1 MIITIIITI
10 IIIIIIT
17 RRRRRRRMEFSS
29 GHSRWW
35 LICFECFQVEL
46 DLRILVY
53 AEEGKP
59 EDLERNPREKNENNH
74 KLNSHVISCPG
85 VEPEPQLLVY
95 PTRLISHLFCFVFLV
110 SPCYPVIKLVLKV
123 HVHNRSHFHS
133 KVMLRRLIFV

>member
-1 MIITIIITI
+1 MIITIIIITIII

-46 DLRILVY
+46 ELRILVY
-53 AEEGKP
+53 VEEGKP
-59 EDLERNPREKNENNH
+59 EDLEKNPRKKNENNH

-85 VEPEPQLLVY
+85 VKPEPQLLFY

-123 HVHNRSHFHS
+123 HVQKLRSCFRCNS
-133 KVMLRRLIFV
+133 RA

>member
-10 IIIIIIT
+10 IIIIIIIIT
-17 RRRRRRRMEFSS
+17 RRRRRRRRMEFSS
-29 GHSRWW
+29 GHSRQW

-46 DLRILVY
+46 ELRILVY
-53 AEEGKP
+53 VEEGKP
-59 EDLERNPREKNENNH
+59 EDLEKNPRKKNENNH

-110 SPCYPVIKLVLKV
+110 LPCYPVIKLVLKV
-123 HVHNRSHFHS
+123 HVQKLRSCFRCNS
-133 KVMLRRLIFV
+133 RA